1 VIGTEVFGSFRTLV
15 YIMVEEGRAVMAYD
29 YLFKV
34 IAVGNGAVGKTSIT
48 LRFSTGTFRDSYIM
62 TIGVDFAVKTIDVQ
76 SSGGIKKVKLQ
87 IWDTGGQ
94 ERFSYVR
101 PLYYKGAMG
110 GLVVF
115 DVTQP
120 DSFQSI
126 PRWFDEV
133 KKNRGDIPLILVG
146 NKVDLP
152 DRKIKSEQAEQAAK
166 KVGVKYLETSAKT
179 GESVDRVFTE
189 LSNLMV
195 KYARRIESEG

>member
-1 VIGTEVFGSFRTLV
+1 
-15 YIMVEEGRAVMAYD
+15 MAYD

-34 IAVGNGAVGKTSIT
+34 IAVGDGAVGKTSIT

-62 TIGVDFAVKTIDVQ
+62 TIGVDFAVKTINV
-76 SSGGIKKVKLQ
+76 GTTEGAKKIKLQ

-115 DVTQP
+115 DVTQAE
-120 DSFQSI
+120 SFQNI
-126 PRWFDEV
+126 PKWFEEV
-133 KKNRGDIPLILVG
+133 KKNRGNIPLILVG

-152 DRKIKSEQAEQAAK
+152 DRKINDEQAKELAK
-166 KVGVKYLETSAKT
+166 KHGVQYLETSAKT
-179 GESVDRVFTE
+179 GESIDKIFLE
-189 LSNLMV
+189 LSKSMV
-195 KYARRIESEG
+195 EYAKQIERET

>member
-1 VIGTEVFGSFRTLV
+1 MT
-15 YIMVEEGRAVMAYD
+15 YD

-34 IAVGNGAVGKTSIT
+34 IAVGDGAVGKTSIT

-62 TIGVDFAVKTIDVQ
+62 TIGVDFAVKTIDVGT
-76 SSGGIKKVKLQ
+76 SEGAKKIKLQ

-115 DVTQP
+115 DVTQVE
-120 DSFQSI
+120 SFQNI
-126 PRWFDEV
+126 PRWFEEV
-133 KKNRGDIPLILVG
+133 KKNRGNIPLILVG

-152 DRKIKSEQAEQAAK
+152 DRKINGEQAKELAK
-166 KVGVKYLETSAKT
+166 KHGVQYLETSAKT
-179 GESVDRVFTE
+179 GESIERIFLE
-189 LSNLMV
+189 LSKSMV
-195 KYARRIESEG
+195 QYARQIERES

>member
-1 VIGTEVFGSFRTLV
+1 MS
-15 YIMVEEGRAVMAYD
+15 YD

-34 IAVGNGAVGKTSIT
+34 IAVGDGAVGKTSIT

-62 TIGVDFAVKTIDVQ
+62 TIGVDFAVKTIEVPTKE
-76 SSGGIKKVKLQ
+76 GKKKVKLQ

-110 GLVVF
+110 GVIVY

-120 DSFQSI
+120 ESFDNIPKWFNEVKNNRGSI
-126 PRWFDEV
+126 P
-133 KKNRGDIPLILVG
+133 LLLVG

-152 DRKIKSEQAEQAAK
+152 DRKISAEQGTSMAK
-166 KVGVKYLETSAKT
+166 KHGVRYFEASAKT
-179 GESVDRVFTE
+179 GESIERLFVE
-189 LSNLMV
+189 LSKEMV
-195 KYARRIESEG
+195 DYATKIEKEG

>member
-1 VIGTEVFGSFRTLV
+1 MS
-15 YIMVEEGRAVMAYD
+15 YD

-48 LRFSTGTFRDSYIM
+48 LRFSTNVFRDSYIM

-76 SSGGIKKVKLQ
+76 STEGTKRVKLQ

-120 DSFQSI
+120 ESFQSI
-126 PRWFDEV
+126 PKWFEEV

-152 DRKIKSEQAEQAAK
+152 DRKVSSQQGEQMAK
-166 KVGVKYLETSAKT
+166 KFSVKYLETSAKT
-179 GESVDRVFTE
+179 GVSIERVFVE

-195 KYARRIESEG
+195 KYAQQIESEV

>member
-1 VIGTEVFGSFRTLV
+1 
-15 YIMVEEGRAVMAYD
+15 MDYD

-48 LRFSTGTFRDSYIM
+48 LRFSTGKFRDSYIM
-62 TIGVDFAVKTIDVQ
+62 TIGVDFAIKTIEVQ
-76 SSGGIKKVKLQ
+76 SREGVKKVKLQ

-120 DSFQSI
+120 ESFESV
-126 PRWFDEV
+126 PKWFEEV
-133 KKNRGDIPLILVG
+133 RKNRGDVPLILVG
-146 NKVDLP
+146 NKVDLD
-152 DRKIKSEQAEQAAK
+152 DRKVSSEQAQQLAK
-166 KVGVKYLETSAKT
+166 KIGVKYLETSAKT
-179 GESVDRVFTE
+179 GESIEKVFSE
-189 LSNLMV
+189 LSSLMV
-195 KYARRIESEG
+195 KYTKQIEREG

>member
-1 VIGTEVFGSFRTLV
+1 MT
-15 YIMVEEGRAVMAYD
+15 YD

-34 IAVGNGAVGKTSIT
+34 IAVGDGAVGKTSIT

-62 TIGVDFAVKTIDVQ
+62 TIGVDFAVKTIDVGT
-76 SSGGIKKVKLQ
+76 SEGAKKIKLQ

-115 DVTQP
+115 DVTQVE
-120 DSFQSI
+120 SFQNI
-126 PRWFDEV
+126 PKWFEEV
-133 KKNRGDIPLILVG
+133 KKNRGNIPLILVG

-152 DRKIKSEQAEQAAK
+152 DRKINGEQAKELAK
-166 KVGVKYLETSAKT
+166 KNGVQYLETSAKT
-179 GESVDRVFTE
+179 GESIERIFLE
-189 LSNLMV
+189 LSKSMV
-195 KYARRIESEG
+195 QYARQIEKES

>member
-1 VIGTEVFGSFRTLV
+1 MG
-15 YIMVEEGRAVMAYD
+15 YD

-62 TIGVDFAVKTIDVQ
+62 TIGVDFAVKTINVQ
-76 SSGGIKKVKLQ
+76 SPEGTKKVKLQ

-115 DVTQP
+115 DVTQLE
-120 DSFQSI
+120 SFQTI
-126 PRWFDEV
+126 PKWFEEV
-133 KKNRGDIPLILVG
+133 KKNRGNIPLILVG

-152 DRKIKSEQAEQAAK
+152 DRKVSSQQGEQMARRL
-166 KVGVKYLETSAKT
+166 GVKYLETSAKT
-179 GESVDRVFTE
+179 GESIERVFVE

-195 KYARRIESEG
+195 KYAKQIENEEEASGSSR

>member
-1 VIGTEVFGSFRTLV
+1 
-15 YIMVEEGRAVMAYD
+15 MAYD

-62 TIGVDFAVKTIDVQ
+62 TIGVDFAVKTIEVETP
-76 SSGGIKKVKLQ
+76 GGKKRVKLQ

-120 DSFQSI
+120 ESFQSL
-126 PRWFDEV
+126 PKWFEEV
-133 KKNRGDIPLILVG
+133 KKNRGNIPLILVG

-152 DRKIKSEQAEQAAK
+152 DRKISAEQAAQIAK
-166 KVGVKYLETSAKT
+166 KNGLKYLEASAKT
-179 GESVDRVFTE
+179 GESIERVFAE
-189 LSNLMV
+189 LSKAMV
-195 KYARRIESEG
+195 EYARRIESEG

>member
-1 VIGTEVFGSFRTLV
+1 MT
-15 YIMVEEGRAVMAYD
+15 YD

-34 IAVGNGAVGKTSIT
+34 IAVGDGAVGKTSIT

-62 TIGVDFAVKTIDVQ
+62 TIGVDFAVKTIDV
-76 SSGGIKKVKLQ
+76 GTTEGAKKIKLQ

-115 DVTQP
+115 DVTQVE
-120 DSFQSI
+120 SFQNI
-126 PRWFDEV
+126 PKWFEEV
-133 KKNRGDIPLILVG
+133 KKNRGNIPLILVG

-152 DRKIKSEQAEQAAK
+152 DRKINGEQAKEIAK
-166 KVGVKYLETSAKT
+166 KNGVQYLETSAKT
-179 GESVDRVFTE
+179 GESIERIFLE
-189 LSNLMV
+189 LSKSMV
-195 KYARRIESEG
+195 QYARQIEKET

>member
-1 VIGTEVFGSFRTLV
+1 
-15 YIMVEEGRAVMAYD
+15 MAYD

-34 IAVGNGAVGKTSIT
+34 IAVGDGAVGKTSIT

-62 TIGVDFAVKTIDVQ
+62 TIGVDFAVKTINAATSD
-76 SSGGIKKVKLQ
+76 GTKNVKLQ

-110 GLVVF
+110 GIVVF

-120 DSFQSI
+120 ESFENV
-126 PRWFDEV
+126 PKWFEEV
-133 KKNRGDIPLILVG
+133 RKNRGNIPLVLVG

-152 DRKIKSEQAEQAAK
+152 DRRISSEQAIAMAE
-166 KVGVKYLETSAKT
+166 KYCPRNPRYFEASAKT
-179 GESVDRVFTE
+179 GESVQTIFLE
-189 LSNLMV
+189 LSKIMV
-195 KYARRIESEG
+195 DYAKQVETEG

>member
-1 VIGTEVFGSFRTLV
+1 MT
-15 YIMVEEGRAVMAYD
+15 YD

-34 IAVGNGAVGKTSIT
+34 IAVGDGAVGKTSIT

-62 TIGVDFAVKTIDVQ
+62 TIGVDFAVKAIDVATTE
-76 SSGGIKKVKLQ
+76 GAKRIKLQ

-115 DVTQP
+115 DVTQEE
-120 DSFQSI
+120 SFLNL
-126 PRWFDEV
+126 PKWFEEV
-133 KKNRGDIPLILVG
+133 KKNRGNIPLILVG

-152 DRKIKSEQAEQAAK
+152 DRKINGEQAKALAK
-166 KVGVKYLETSAKT
+166 KNGVQYLETSAKT
-179 GESVDRVFTE
+179 GQSIENIFLE
-189 LSNLMV
+189 LSKSMV
-195 KYARRIESEG
+195 KYAMQIEKES

>member
-1 VIGTEVFGSFRTLV
+1 LG
-15 YIMVEEGRAVMAYD
+15 YD

-34 IAVGNGAVGKTSIT
+34 IAVGDGAVGKTSIT
-48 LRFSTGTFRDSYIM
+48 LRFSANVFRDSYIM
-62 TIGVDFAVKTIDVQ
+62 TIGVDFAVKSIDVQ
-76 SSGGIKKVKLQ
+76 TSDGTKKIKLQ

-115 DVTQP
+115 DVTQ
-120 DSFQSI
+120 SESYQNI
-126 PRWFDEV
+126 PKWCEEV
-133 KKNRGDIPLILVG
+133 KKNRGNIPLVLVG

-152 DRKIKSEQAEQAAK
+152 DRKVTREQGEQMAK
-166 KVGVKYLETSAKT
+166 RIGVKYLETSART
-179 GESVDRVFTE
+179 GESIEKVFVE

-195 KYARRIESEG
+195 KYAKQIESEE

>member
-1 VIGTEVFGSFRTLV
+1 
-15 YIMVEEGRAVMAYD
+15 MAYD

-34 IAVGNGAVGKTSIT
+34 IAVGDGAVGKTSIT

-62 TIGVDFAVKTIDVQ
+62 TIGVDFAVKTIDV
-76 SSGGIKKVKLQ
+76 GTTEGTKKIKLQ

-115 DVTQP
+115 DVTQAE
-120 DSFQSI
+120 SFQNL
-126 PRWFDEV
+126 PKWFQEV
-133 KKNRGDIPLILVG
+133 KKNRGDIPLVLVA

-152 DRKIKSEQAEQAAK
+152 DRKITGEQAKELARKNGLQ
-166 KVGVKYLETSAKT
+166 YLETSAKT
-179 GESVDRVFTE
+179 GESIERIFSE
-189 LSNLMV
+189 LSKKMV
-195 KYARRIESEG
+195 EYARQIEREV

>member
-1 VIGTEVFGSFRTLV
+1 
-15 YIMVEEGRAVMAYD
+15 
-29 YLFKV
+29 
-34 IAVGNGAVGKTSIT
+34 
-48 LRFSTGTFRDSYIM
+48 M

-76 SSGGIKKVKLQ
+76 TSDGIKKVKLQ

-120 DSFQSI
+120 ESYQNI
-126 PRWFDEV
+126 PKWFEEV
-133 KKNRGDIPLILVG
+133 KKNRGDIPLVLVG

-152 DRKIKSEQAEQAAK
+152 DRKISIEQGEQMAK
-166 KVGVKYLETSAKT
+166 RIGVRYLETSART
-179 GESVDRVFTE
+179 GESIEKVFDE

-195 KYARRIESEG
+195 KYARQIESEE

>member
-1 VIGTEVFGSFRTLV
+1 MS
-15 YIMVEEGRAVMAYD
+15 YD

-34 IAVGNGAVGKTSIT
+34 IAVGDGAVGKTSIT

-62 TIGVDFAVKTIDVQ
+62 TIGVDFAVKSIDV
-76 SSGGIKKVKLQ
+76 GTTEGARKIKLQ

-115 DVTQP
+115 DVTQVE
-120 DSFQSI
+120 SFQNL
-126 PRWFDEV
+126 PKWFDEV
-133 KKNRGDIPLILVG
+133 KKNRGNIPLVLVG

-152 DRKIKSEQAEQAAK
+152 DRKVNAERAREIAK
-166 KVGVKYLETSAKT
+166 KNGLQYLETSAKT
-179 GESVDRVFTE
+179 GESVDKVFYE
-189 LSNLMV
+189 LSKKMV
-195 KYARRIESEG
+195 EYAKQIEREG